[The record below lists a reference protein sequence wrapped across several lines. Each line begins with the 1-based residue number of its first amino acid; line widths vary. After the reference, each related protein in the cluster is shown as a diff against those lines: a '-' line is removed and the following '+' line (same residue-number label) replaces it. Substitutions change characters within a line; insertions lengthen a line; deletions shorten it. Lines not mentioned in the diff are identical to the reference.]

1 MIASRENSPGP
12 FVLLLAVERA
22 MNVFTKHPRT
32 LDSVFDGII
41 LLVIV
46 LAPANTP
53 MADIDHRA
61 GIRTGDRSF
70 RRRGA
75 SGECHLTRHGYKR
88 RAHHDDPCGGPIHVC
103 TAGPRLLLA
112 DGRRGWLCAN
122 GCAHR
127 LGGGR
132 QWRSHPGSGISA
144 WSVRNRPRSIC
155 ALFVGFALTS
165 MAFNVIRGPACH

>member
-53 MADIDHRA
+53 MAQTLTTGQVFGQVTDPSGAVVPQANVTLRDMATNAVRTTTTHAA
-61 GIRTGDRSF
+61 GQYTF
-70 RRRGA
+70 A
-75 SGECHLTRHGYKR
+75 QL
-88 RAHHDDPCGGPIHVC
+88 V
-103 TAGPRLLLA
+103 
-112 DGRRGWLCAN
+112 
-122 GCAHR
+122 
-127 LGGGR
+127 
-132 QWRSHPGSGISA
+132 PGSYSLTVVAG
-144 WSVRNRPRSIC
+144 
-155 ALFVGFALTS
+155 GFAQTVVPIVS
-165 MAFNVIRGPACH
+165 VVVGSGGVIRGAEFQPGRSAIVRAPFALCLLASH